1 MPEATFTFVHLL
13 KPHRP
18 IVFDENG
25 KILEKR
31 VESKKNQEAH
41 LAEFK
46 FINRKFLEMIDT
58 ILDGSA
64 HQPVIIFQ
72 ADHGSKYGR
81 IHNPADDGRTRLL

>member
-18 IVFDENG
+18 ITFDENG

-31 VESKKNQEAH
+31 VESKNKRKAH

-58 ILDGSA
+58 ILEGSP
-64 HQPVIIFQ
+64 HQPIIIFQ
-72 ADHGSKYGR
+72 ADHGSKYGQ
-81 IHNPADDGRTRLL
+81 IHNPADDDRIRLL